1 MRHFMVLI
9 VAEQDKKY
17 IGSEKYM
24 AKKILLLS

>member
-1 MRHFMVLI
+1 MVLI

-24 AKKILLLS
+24 AKKFYYSVDR